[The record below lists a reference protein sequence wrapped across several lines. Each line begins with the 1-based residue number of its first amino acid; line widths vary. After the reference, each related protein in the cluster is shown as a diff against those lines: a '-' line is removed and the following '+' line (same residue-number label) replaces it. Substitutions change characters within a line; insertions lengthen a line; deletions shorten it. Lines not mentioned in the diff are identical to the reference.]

1 VLDAYLN
8 NVGGVVN
15 GKDYAERMVAYG
27 GVSWEYYENG
37 LLEGAKAS
45 TVFARAVDA
54 AIGAWMA
61 RQAAPK
67 SQGVV
72 GAAAAMGVTP

>member
-1 VLDAYLN
+1 
-8 NVGGVVN
+8 
-15 GKDYAERMVAYG
+15 
-27 GVSWEYYENG
+27 
-37 LLEGAKAS
+37 
-45 TVFARAVDA
+45 VDA